1 METCYSEI
9 KMNDVLKEKIQLI
22 LVKNRINI
30 ILIMGAM
37 GILLLSAEDLLPKD
51 KKVISEEFTASQYQQ
66 EMEAQL
72 ESLLSMVNG
81 AGKVKVMITLEGGK
95 ENIYAWQ
102 EKKSVDE
109 KSNTASADDSF
120 TKRETYE
127 NEIVMVTNGSEKT
140 ALIEKTMEPVVQGVV
155 VVCQGADDIKV
166 ISDIT
171 NAVSV
176 ALNVTSNRICV
187 IKMH

>member
-1 METCYSEI
+1 MI
-9 KMNDVLKEKIQLI
+9 DGLKDKIQLFYI
-22 LVKNRINI
+22 KYRVNI
-30 ILIMGAM
+30 MLIMGAV
-37 GILLLSAEDLLPKD
+37 GILLLSADDLIPKKMPVSSD
-51 KKVISEEFTASQYQQ
+51 EYSITQYRT
-66 EMEAQL
+66 EMEKQL
-72 ESLLSMVNG
+72 ENVLSMVNG
-81 AGKVKVMITLEGGK
+81 AGQVKVMITLEGSR

-102 EKKSVDE
+102 EKTSVDE
-109 KSNTASADDSF
+109 KSNPESSFEAF

-127 NEIVMVTNGSEKT
+127 NEIVMVNAGSDKT

-166 ISDIT
+166 TSDIT

-187 IKMH
+187 IKMD

>member
-1 METCYSEI
+1 MKDS
-9 KMNDVLKEKIQLI
+9 LKEKIQLFYI
-22 LVKNRINI
+22 KNRINI
-30 ILIMGAM
+30 MLIMGAA
-37 GILLLSAEDLLPKD
+37 GVLLLSADDLLPQKNQT
-51 KKVISEEFTASQYQQ
+51 FTDEYSVTQYRQ
-66 EMEAQL
+66 EMEKQL
-72 ESLLSMVNG
+72 ENVLSMVNG
-81 AGKVKVMITLEGGK
+81 AGQVKVMITLEGGR

-102 EKKSVDE
+102 EKTSVDE
-109 KSNTASADDSF
+109 KINPDTVYDSV

-127 NEIVMVTNGSEKT
+127 NEIVMVNTGSDKT

-166 ISDIT
+166 TSDIT

-187 IKMH
+187 IKMD

>member
-1 METCYSEI
+1 
-9 KMNDVLKEKIQLI
+9 
-22 LVKNRINI
+22 
-30 ILIMGAM
+30 
-37 GILLLSAEDLLPKD
+37 
-51 KKVISEEFTASQYQQ
+51 
-66 EMEAQL
+66 
-72 ESLLSMVNG
+72 
-81 AGKVKVMITLEGGK
+81 
-95 ENIYAWQ
+95 
-102 EKKSVDE
+102 
-109 KSNTASADDSF
+109 
-120 TKRETYE
+120 
-127 NEIVMVTNGSEKT
+127 MVTNGSEKT